1 MSPEPA
7 RDARPSPAVRGPLDR
22 EAAVSELRRYLDT
35 ILRAGR
41 FDLRYQ
47 IQLQGPAAG
56 VPGGAEPGPY
66 AAGAGP
72 ERGTPEIVVQFDG
85 PDRDLLLERSAELL
99 QALEHIAVR
108 WLRLDRELH
117 DRVRFDCGTYHADR
131 LAELQLSAQVAAER
145 VRESRAPFRFNPMA
159 ARDRRIIHLALQG
172 QAGVR
177 TSSEGAGPQRRVV
190 VLPADV
196 R

>member
-7 RDARPSPAVRGPLDR
+7 RDARTSPDGPGRLDQ

-35 ILRAGR
+35 FLRAGR

-47 IQLQGPAAG
+47 IQLQEPAAG
-56 VPGGAEPGPY
+56 Q
-66 AAGAGP
+66 

-85 PDRDLLLERSAELL
+85 PDRDLLLERGAELL
-99 QALEHIAVR
+99 QALEHIALR
-108 WLRLDRELH
+108 WLRLDREMH

-177 TSSEGAGPQRRVV
+177 TASEGVGEQRRVV
-190 VLPADV
+190 VLPAESK
-196 R
+196 

>member
-1 MSPEPA
+1 MSTEPA
-7 RDARPSPAVRGPLDR
+7 RDARKSPEGPGRLDR
-22 EAAVSELRRYLDT
+22 ETAVTELRRYLDT
-35 ILRAGR
+35 FLRAGR

-47 IQLQGPAAG
+47 IQLQEPAAA
-56 VPGGAEPGPY
+56 GG
-66 AAGAGP
+66 
-72 ERGTPEIVVQFDG
+72 PEIVVQFDG
-85 PDRDLLLERSAELL
+85 PDRDLLLERGAELL

-177 TSSEGAGPQRRVV
+177 TASEGVGPQRRVV
-190 VLPADV
+190 VLPAES

>member
-1 MSPEPA
+1 MSTEPA
-7 RDARPSPAVRGPLDR
+7 RDPRPFQDGPGRLDR
-22 EAAVSELRRYLDT
+22 EAAVTELRRYLDSV
-35 ILRAGR
+35 LRAGR
-41 FDLRYQ
+41 FELRYE
-47 IQLQGPAAG
+47 IQLREPAA
-56 VPGGAEPGPY
+56 
-66 AAGAGP
+66 AGQ
-72 ERGTPEIVVQFDG
+72 ERGTPEIVVQLDG
-85 PDRDLLLERSAELL
+85 PDRDLLLERGAELL

-131 LAELQLSAQVAAER
+131 LAELELSAQVAADR

-177 TSSEGAGPQRRVV
+177 TASEGVGEQRRVV
-190 VLPADV
+190 VLPAES

>member
-1 MSPEPA
+1 MSTEPA
-7 RDARPSPAVRGPLDR
+7 RQTRPSQDGPRRLDR
-22 EAAVSELRRYLDT
+22 EAAVTDLRRYLDI

-41 FDLRYQ
+41 FDLRYE
-47 IQLQGPAAG
+47 IRLQEPAA
-56 VPGGAEPGPY
+56 
-66 AAGAGP
+66 AGQ
-72 ERGTPEIVVQFDG
+72 ERGTPELVVQLDG
-85 PDRDLLLERSAELL
+85 PDRDLLLERGAELL

-131 LAELQLSAQVAAER
+131 LAELELSAQVAAER

-177 TSSEGAGPQRRVV
+177 TASEGVGEQRRVV
-190 VLPADV
+190 VLPADAK
-196 R
+196 

>member
-1 MSPEPA
+1 MSTEPA
-7 RDARPSPAVRGPLDR
+7 RGARPSQSRLAGRGPLDR
-22 EAAVSELRRYLDT
+22 ETAVAELRRYLDT
-35 ILRAGR
+35 VLRAGR

-47 IQLQGPAAG
+47 IQLQ
-56 VPGGAEPGPY
+56 EP
-66 AAGAGP
+66 AGAAP
-72 ERGTPEIVVQFDG
+72 EPAGGGPEIVVQFDG
-85 PDRDLLLERSAELL
+85 PDRDVLLERGAELL

-108 WLRLDRELH
+108 WLRLDRESH

-177 TSSEGAGPQRRVV
+177 TASEGVGEQRRVV
-190 VLPADV
+190 VFPADA

>member
-7 RDARPSPAVRGPLDR
+7 RDARTSPDGPGRLDR
-22 EAAVSELRRYLDT
+22 EAAVSDLRRYLDT
-35 ILRAGR
+35 VLRAGR

-47 IQLQGPAAG
+47 IQLQEPAAG
-56 VPGGAEPGPY
+56 G
-66 AAGAGP
+66 
-72 ERGTPEIVVQFDG
+72 PEIVVQFDG
-85 PDRDLLLERSAELL
+85 PDRDLLLERGAELL

-108 WLRLDRELH
+108 WLRLDRKMH

-145 VRESRAPFRFNPMA
+145 VRESRAPFRFNPMP

-177 TSSEGAGPQRRVV
+177 TASEGVGEQRRVV
-190 VLPADV
+190 VLPAES

>member
-7 RDARPSPAVRGPLDR
+7 RDARTSPDGPGRLDQ

-35 ILRAGR
+35 FLRAGR

-47 IQLQGPAAG
+47 IQLQEPAAG
-56 VPGGAEPGPY
+56 G
-66 AAGAGP
+66 
-72 ERGTPEIVVQFDG
+72 PEIVVQFDG
-85 PDRDLLLERSAELL
+85 PDRDLLLERGAELL

-108 WLRLDRELH
+108 WLRLDRKMH

-177 TSSEGAGPQRRVV
+177 TASEGVGEQRRVV
-190 VLPADV
+190 VFPADA

>member
-47 IQLQGPAAG
+47 IQLQ
-56 VPGGAEPGPY
+56 EP

>member
-1 MSPEPA
+1 MSTEPT
-7 RDARPSPAVRGPLDR
+7 RDLRPSQDGPGRLDR
-22 EAAVSELRRYLDT
+22 QALVAELKRCLDT

-47 IQLQGPAAG
+47 IQLP
-56 VPGGAEPGPY
+56 EPG
-66 AAGAGP
+66 AAGP
-72 ERGTPEIVVQFDG
+72 EHERAEIVAQLDG
-85 PDRDLLLERSAELL
+85 PDRDLLLERGAELL
-99 QALEHIAVR
+99 QALEHVAVR

-117 DRVRFDCGTYHADR
+117 DRVRLDCGHYHADR
-131 LAELQLSAQVAAER
+131 LAELKLSAQVAAER

-177 TSSEGAGPQRRVV
+177 TASEGVGEQRRVV
-190 VLPADV
+190 VFPAAA

>member
-7 RDARPSPAVRGPLDR
+7 RDAGTSPDGPGRLDQ

-35 ILRAGR
+35 FLRAGR

-47 IQLQGPAAG
+47 IQLQEPAAG
-56 VPGGAEPGPY
+56 G
-66 AAGAGP
+66 
-72 ERGTPEIVVQFDG
+72 PEIVVQFDG
-85 PDRDLLLERSAELL
+85 PDRDLLLERGAELL

-108 WLRLDRELH
+108 WLRLEREWH

-131 LAELQLSAQVAAER
+131 LAELKLSAQVAAER
-145 VRESRAPFRFNPMA
+145 VRESRAPFRFNPMP

-177 TSSEGAGPQRRVV
+177 TASEGVGEQRRVV
-190 VLPADV
+190 VLPAES

>member
-7 RDARPSPAVRGPLDR
+7 RDAGTSPDGPGRLDQ

-35 ILRAGR
+35 FLRAGR

-47 IQLQGPAAG
+47 IQLQEPAAG
-56 VPGGAEPGPY
+56 G
-66 AAGAGP
+66 
-72 ERGTPEIVVQFDG
+72 PEIVVQFDG
-85 PDRDLLLERSAELL
+85 PDRDLLLERGAELL

-108 WLRLDRELH
+108 WLRLDRKMH

-177 TSSEGAGPQRRVV
+177 TASEGVGEQRRVV
-190 VLPADV
+190 VLPAES

>member
-7 RDARPSPAVRGPLDR
+7 RDARTSPDGPGRLDQ

-35 ILRAGR
+35 FLRAGR

-47 IQLQGPAAG
+47 IQLQEPAAG
-56 VPGGAEPGPY
+56 G
-66 AAGAGP
+66 
-72 ERGTPEIVVQFDG
+72 PEIVVQFDG
-85 PDRDLLLERSAELL
+85 PDRDLLLERGAELL

-108 WLRLDRELH
+108 WLRLDRESH

-145 VRESRAPFRFNPMA
+145 VRESRAPFRFNPMP

-177 TSSEGAGPQRRVV
+177 TASEGVGEQRRVV
-190 VLPADV
+190 VLPAES